1 MGLGRALRRTFG
13 TSRVFLDRFQFT
25 AKLSGKHIPAPPQS
39 AAPSERCVHYN
50 WRNLLGRAPVA
61 RGHRSRTG
69 SRVAV
74 SIPRSGQTC
83 SDSCSPWQQ
92 RTETVPHPE
101 HPLGPSASL
110 LPPPTTGPL
119 SPQPRPRG
127 TRRSWSQTPR
137 RLCRS
142 AAFTWQCSP
151 KGPPSFPDAAARFF
165 AALSNSLWSG
175 WTRAPAPT
183 EGQLGGFLVWAT
195 VNRGFL
201 CRGEFPTHSGKLQ
214 AG

>member
-1 MGLGRALRRTFG
+1 M
-13 TSRVFLDRFQFT
+13 FT
-25 AKLSGKHIPAPPQS
+25 TTGETYSDVPQS
-39 AAPSERCVHYN
+39 PEATGHARVPAWRCPSPGLDKRAATRVHHDNSARRPSPTLNTLWAPS
-50 WRNLLGRAPVA
+50 
-61 RGHRSRTG
+61 T
-69 SRVAV
+69 
-74 SIPRSGQTC
+74 
-83 SDSCSPWQQ
+83 
-92 RTETVPHPE
+92 
-101 HPLGPSASL
+101 SL
-110 LPPPTTGPL
+110 PPPPTTGVL

-165 AALSNSLWSG
+165 AALSNSLRSG

-201 CRGEFPTHSGKLQ
+201 CRGEFPTHSGKFQ